1 MLPIIRT
8 FSVWAFFALAYHMD
22 RPLQGLYRFLGMP
35 CQLSDVNA
43 PLLFG
48 NDAPVIFGNDA
59 PPEGWNAVSNF
70 PEF

>member
-1 MLPIIRT
+1 
-8 FSVWAFFALAYHMD
+8 
-22 RPLQGLYRFLGMP
+22 
-35 CQLSDVNA
+35 VNA